1 MIVVVKTRLVLGQR
15 SKTNRPS
22 FRYNGDVMMEVSVRR
37 LNHRLALQLP
47 RELPLG
53 LVFVVGVV
61 EDVVRVPVAQKKGE
75 GNGRTF
81 YTQFDLTE
89 NNYHLRC
96 IVPPREAAHVTLETG
111 NPVRVGGHLMFDPGR
126 ADYFLLARDVA
137 VVGQTAVVEPPVE
150 DAKALRQEQEEL
162 ALALAS
168 VKRRADA
175 AKLAEAEL
183 PEWVQKIAPPEAQEE
198 WTEEEETDLEA
209 DLLAATAVTANLDD
223 ELVATLAQAMD
234 SEEEVE
240 VTSDMLA
247 QYDVQPEQPIAPAVA
262 EVDTAVSPPP
272 PQPRYTL
279 PPDHHETD
287 WLVILLIIAFFIMAM
302 AMIVASVLL
311 IL

>member
-1 MIVVVKTRLVLGQR
+1 
-15 SKTNRPS
+15 
-22 FRYNGDVMMEVSVRR
+22 MEVSVRR

-53 LVFVVGVV
+53 LVFVVGVAG
-61 EDVVRVPVAQKKGE
+61 DVARVPVAQKSGE
-75 GNGRTF
+75 GNGRTS

-96 IVPPREAAHVTLETG
+96 VVPPREAAHVSLATG
-111 NPVRVGGHLMFDPGR
+111 DQVRVGGHLMFDPGR
-126 ADYFLLARDVA
+126 ADYFLLARDVE

-150 DAKALRQEQEEL
+150 DAKALRQEQEAL

-198 WTEEEETDLEA
+198 WVEEEDPDLEA
-209 DLLAATAVTANLDD
+209 ELLAATAVTANLDE
-223 ELVATLAQAMD
+223 ELVETLAEAMD

-247 QYDVQPEQPIAPAVA
+247 QYDVQPEQPIAPAEA

-272 PQPRYTL
+272 LKPRYTL

-287 WLVILLIIAFFIMAM
+287 WLVILLIITFFVMAV
-302 AMIVASVLL
+302 AMIIASILL
-311 IL
+311 ILQ

>member
-1 MIVVVKTRLVLGQR
+1 
-15 SKTNRPS
+15 
-22 FRYNGDVMMEVSVRR
+22 MEVSVRR

-53 LVFVVGVV
+53 LVFVAGVV
-61 EDVVRVPVAQKKGE
+61 GDVARVPVAQKNGE
-75 GNGRTF
+75 GNGRTS
-81 YTQFDLTE
+81 YIQFDLTE

-96 IVPPREAAHVTLETG
+96 VVPPREAAHVSLTAG
-111 NPVRVGGHLMFDPGR
+111 DQVRVGGHLMFDPGR

-137 VVGQTAVVEPPVE
+137 VVGQTAVVEPPAE
-150 DAKALRQEQEEL
+150 DAKALRQEQKEL

-183 PEWVQKIAPPEAQEE
+183 PEWVQKIAPPEVRKELV
-198 WTEEEETDLEA
+198 EEEEA
-209 DLLAATAVTANLDD
+209 DLLAATAVTTNLDD
-223 ELVATLAQAMD
+223 ELVAALAKAMD
-234 SEEEVE
+234 SEDEVE

-247 QYDVQPEQPIAPAVA
+247 QYDVQPEQPIVPAVA
-262 EVDTAVSPPP
+262 EVDTAVSSPPLK
-272 PQPRYTL
+272 PRYTL
-279 PPDHHETD
+279 PSDHHETD

>member
-1 MIVVVKTRLVLGQR
+1 
-15 SKTNRPS
+15 
-22 FRYNGDVMMEVSVRR
+22 MMEVSVRR

-61 EDVVRVPVAQKKGE
+61 GDVARVPVAQKNGE
-75 GNGRTF
+75 GNGRTS

-96 IVPPREAAHVTLETG
+96 VVPPREAAHVSLTAG
-111 NPVRVGGHLMFDPGR
+111 DQVRVGGHLMFDPGR
-126 ADYFLLARDVA
+126 ADYFLLARDVE

-150 DAKALRQEQEEL
+150 DAKALRQEQKEL

-175 AKLAEAEL
+175 AKLVEAEL
-183 PEWVQKIAPPEAQEE
+183 PEWVQKIAPPEVQEE
-198 WTEEEETDLEA
+198 LVEEEEA
-209 DLLAATAVTANLDD
+209 GLLSTAAVTTSLDD
-223 ELVATLAQAMD
+223 ELVATLAEAMD
-234 SEEEVE
+234 SEDEVE

-247 QYDVQPEQPIAPAVA
+247 QYDVQPEQPIVPAAA

-311 IL
+311 LLQ